1 MSETKHQPLRI
12 FLSYSSKDRLKARQ
26 VYDYLSRTEGVSTWF
41 DDKMLL
47 PDEGWEDEIAQAVQ
61 GSDVVLVCLS
71 ANIYTRTGSL
81 NPDIVYALNQSRK
94 RPEGQPFILLVK
106 LEACDTP
113 DVLQGWQC
121 INWFDKIGAEQLL
134 AVLQEQTSTK
144 LVVQEKSSNDHR
156 PTTDRL
162 RTVSPQPQPSA
173 TETGRG
179 EQSAR
184 RTEQT
189 QSSSTQPEEPR
200 PDPEPPSK
208 SQSGATGK
216 KQPETE
222 REPHQPAKQK
232 ASIDG
237 RKPDGRKPDGRK
249 PDGRKPPAAV
259 AQSQPQPKPQPQS
272 SSAVEQK
279 GSTQEQNTAQEAPA
293 SEQSENGGRRGIVIT
308 VTVVLLALLIGVGV
322 LVASSQGYSLTDTP
336 RANQQRTSTLPFTPG
351 KAEDAP
357 AEMVVPEVVI
367 TPTATLHVSP
377 TASIQPTYTPT
388 PTQTMTPTATPTVT
402 PTATVLTR
410 TVRLTMTVAPTATGN
425 VAPPLL
431 PLPSNGI
438 TQTGAPTSTGV
449 LTTTTQG
456 GPTGVATPTV
466 VITATAT
473 PVPPTATSVPP
484 TATPVPPPP
493 TATPAPPPPP
503 TATPAPPTPTIYIVQ
518 EGDTVRNIAQRFN
531 VSVEEILR
539 MNGLTAEQADLIAP
553 GQELVI
559 PVP

>member
-1 MSETKHQPLRI
+1 MSETQHQPLRI

-26 VYDYLSRTEGVSTWF
+26 VYDYLSRTEGLSTWF

-61 GSDVVLVCLS
+61 GSDVILVCLS

-94 RPEGQPFILLVK
+94 RPAGQPFILLVK

-134 AVLQEQTSTK
+134 GVLQKQTSTK

-162 RTVSPQPQPSA
+162 RTAHPQPQPSS

-179 EQSAR
+179 EQPAR
-184 RTEQT
+184 RAGQP
-189 QSSSTQPEEPR
+189 QSSSTTQPEEPSSE
-200 PDPEPPSK
+200 PEPPSK

-216 KQPETE
+216 KQPETD
-222 REPHQPAKQK
+222 RLPHQPEKQK

-237 RKPDGRKPDGRK
+237 RKP
-249 PDGRKPPAAV
+249 PAA
-259 AQSQPQPKPQPQS
+259 AAAPQP
-272 SSAVEQK
+272 SSAAEQK
-279 GSTQEQNTAQEAPA
+279 GSVQEQETAQETPA
-293 SEQSENGGRRGIVIT
+293 SEQSDNRGRRGIVIT
-308 VTVVLLALLIGVGV
+308 VAVVLLALLIGVGV
-322 LVASSQGYSLTDTP
+322 LVASSQRGSSADTP
-336 RANQQRTSTLPFTPG
+336 RANEQPTSTLPFTPG

-402 PTATVLTR
+402 PTVTVLTR

-456 GPTGVATPTV
+456 VPTVVATATV
-466 VITATAT
+466 VITPTAT
-473 PVPPTATSVPP
+473 PVPPTATPVPP
-484 TATPVPPPP
+484 TATPVPP

-539 MNGLTAEQADLIAP
+539 VNGLTAEQADLIAP